1 MAVLDYHYWSSVHV
15 HLRIQTEWSLVLC
28 ACGSVIRFQMKTME
42 VSLIGH
48 LASEATLTA
57 KEKQIK
63 QRAWRETQLVE
74 KI

>member
-1 MAVLDYHYWSSVHV
+1 
-15 HLRIQTEWSLVLC
+15 
-28 ACGSVIRFQMKTME
+28 MKTME

-48 LASEATLTA
+48 VAAEATLTA